1 VNVRLEDLAIV
12 HSGDKGDTCNI
23 GVVPY
28 EPAVGEWLFDNLRVE
43 HFADRFAGLVVGP
56 ITRYELPGSGC
67 LNFVLERAL
76 AGGVTRSLGIDGHGK
91 SWSYLAGLIEL
102 DVPDELAAL
111 VRAPTGDPTA
121 HDKN

>member
-1 VNVRLEDLAIV
+1 MARLEQLAIV

-28 EPAVGEWLFDNLRVE
+28 TAAASRWLSDNLAPS
-43 HFADRFAGLVVGP
+43 HFEEIFDGLVAGP

-76 AGGVTRSLGIDGHGK
+76 DGGVTRSLGIDGHGK

-102 DVPDELAAL
+102 VVPDDLIVQSSDDL
-111 VRAPTGDPTA
+111 PPTT
-121 HDKN
+121 